1 MYRTVSFEIKKNTEL
16 YAYLEELCANSKR
29 LYNTTNFYI
38 RQVMTGIQKEDT
50 DRQPNE
56 KEVLSKIEEY
66 LPLVNIIKENRKS
79 QTRYEMPTKEK
90 WMLTYN
96 LLDGIFK
103 LSENVDYRALPAQVN
118 QQVMKQCF
126 ADWKCYFKSL
136 KEYKK
141 NPSKFLGKPKL
152 PNYKEHDLSNS
163 ILTNMNC
170 KIKTTGYESYLTF
183 PKTKL
188 TYNLGTY
195 INRDAKL
202 QQVEIKPYFNSLKL
216 ILIIKDIDY
225 PEVKCTPERVLG
237 IDLGVNN
244 FATISNNVGLTP
256 IIIKG
261 KVIKE
266 RNQYFNKRNA
276 ELSSIL
282 QKCEDGKHSE
292 KHSKRL
298 NAISAKRDRFSKDYF
313 YKISHSILR
322 YAVENDI
329 DTIVVG
335 RNKEWKQNID
345 HGKRNNQT
353 FVSIPFSKFQFIFS
367 CLCAK
372 YGIQY
377 IETEESYT
385 SQASF
390 LDGDEIP
397 TYGESDEKYTFSGK
411 RTKRGI
417 YKSSDGTKLNADI
430 NGASNIIRKAIPTAF
445 NTIAD
450 IRYITTAVVW
460 NFDKFYLK
468 RKCIPLG

>member
-38 RQVMTGIQKEDT
+38 RQVMTGVQKEDA
-50 DRQPNE
+50 DRQKNE
-56 KEVLSKIEEY
+56 KNVLSIVETY
-66 LPLVNIIKENRKS
+66 LPKVNKIKENRNS
-79 QTRYEMPTKEK
+79 QTRYEMLTKEK

-103 LSENVDYRALPAQVN
+103 LSENEDYRALPAQVN

-126 ADWKCYFKSL
+126 LDWKSYLKSL

-141 NPSKFLGKPKL
+141 NPSKFLGIPKL
-152 PNYKEHDLSNS
+152 PNYKEDPLSNAV
-163 ILTNMNC
+163 LTNIIC
-170 KIKTTGYESYLTF
+170 KIKTTDEGSYLTF

-195 INRDAKL
+195 INSDAKL

-216 ILIIKDIDY
+216 ILIIKNIDY
-225 PEVKCTPERVLG
+225 PEVECTPERVLG

-266 RNQYFNKRNA
+266 RNQYFNKRRA

-282 QKCEDGKHSE
+282 QKGEDSKHSE

-298 NAISAKRDRFSKDYF
+298 NAISAKRDRFFRDYF
-313 YKISHSILR
+313 YKVSHNILR

-335 RNKEWKQNID
+335 KNQEWKQNIN
-345 HGKRNNQT
+345 HGKQNNQT
-353 FVSIPFSKFQFIFS
+353 FTAIPFARFTFIFRL
-367 CLCAK
+367 LCAK

-385 SQASF
+385 SKASF
-390 LDGDEIP
+390 LDMDEIP
-397 TYGESDEKYTFSGK
+397 TYRESDKKHHFSGK

-445 NTIAD
+445 NKIAD
-450 IRYITTAVVW
+450 ITYVTSANVW

>member
-38 RQVMTGIQKEDT
+38 RQVMTGVQKEDA
-50 DRQPNE
+50 DRQKNE
-56 KEVLSKIEEY
+56 KNVLSIVETY
-66 LPLVNIIKENRKS
+66 LPKVNKIKENRNS
-79 QTRYEMPTKEK
+79 QTRYEMLTKEK

-103 LSENVDYRALPAQVN
+103 LSENEDYRALPAQVN

-126 ADWKCYFKSL
+126 LDWKSYLKSL

-141 NPSKFLGKPKL
+141 NPSKFLGIPKL
-152 PNYKEHDLSNS
+152 PNYKEDPLSNAV
-163 ILTNMNC
+163 LTNIIC
-170 KIKTTGYESYLTF
+170 KIKTTDERSYLTF

-195 INRDAKL
+195 INSDAKL

-216 ILIIKDIDY
+216 ILIIKNIDY
-225 PEVKCTPERVLG
+225 PEVECTPERVLG

-266 RNQYFNKRNA
+266 RNQYFNKRRA

-282 QKCEDGKHSE
+282 QKGEDSKHSE

-298 NAISAKRDRFSKDYF
+298 NAISAKRDRFFRDYF
-313 YKISHSILR
+313 YKVSHNILR

-335 RNKEWKQNID
+335 KNQEWKQNIN
-345 HGKRNNQT
+345 HGKQNNQT
-353 FVSIPFSKFQFIFS
+353 FTAIPFARFTFIFRL
-367 CLCAK
+367 LCAK

-385 SQASF
+385 SKASF
-390 LDGDEIP
+390 LDMDEIP
-397 TYGESDEKYTFSGK
+397 TYRESDKKHHFSGK

-445 NTIAD
+445 NKIAD
-450 IRYITTAVVW
+450 ITFVTSATVW
-460 NFDKFYLK
+460 NFNKFYLT
-468 RKCIPLG
+468 KCIPLG